1 MKRRLSGLRVIGLL
15 VLFGCGALDCFA
27 AERPNVLLILTDDQ
41 GFGDVT
47 SHGNSSIRTPSQDQ
61 LARSGARFD
70 RFFVSPVCAPTRA
83 SLLTG
88 RYALRTGVHWVTGG
102 GETMR
107 AEELTLAEVLRG
119 AGYATGAFGKWH
131 NGRHMPNHPNGQG
144 FDQFIGFCGGHW
156 NRYFNANLEHN
167 GKPIKTQGYIA
178 DVLTDA
184 AIHFMESQ
192 TDRPWF
198 CYVPFNTPHSP
209 WRVPDV
215 FWNSLEQKDLDDT
228 TRCAY
233 AMVENID
240 HNIGRLL
247 KQLDRQGVADNTI
260 VLFLSDN
267 GANSDRYNAG
277 MKGRKG
283 SVDEGGGRVPLF
295 IRYPGVI
302 AKGLVVDRIAA
313 HIDLLPTILDFCQVK
328 KPAGPK
334 IDGIS
339 LVPLLVDKAQD
350 WPDRMI
356 FTDRFRAGQPLA
368 QLKGAVRTERWRAVR
383 QPRAVWRLY
392 DMQADPGQKVD
403 VAAEHP
409 QVASRL
415 SKGFDRWF
423 AGTGADRLGYH
434 PIPVGHPSRQV
445 VELPAS
451 EAVLHPGHD
460 QGIKY
465 TGSANG
471 WANCWIYS
479 WTDENAFA
487 HWKIRVLKAGK
498 YRVELRYTLDAK
510 NRGTELAVEIAG
522 HTLRNKVKTLPS
534 PSLLPKGD
542 RVPSADRYQ
551 EKRHWGISRFGEVDL
566 SAGVAEINLRS
577 TRIPGQQSVEFKSVV
592 LTRLAD

>member
-1 MKRRLSGLRVIGLL
+1 MKRRLSGLRVIGVL
-15 VLFGCGALDCFA
+15 VLFGCGALDSFA

-47 SHGNSSIRTPSQDQ
+47 SHGNSLIRTPFQDQ

-88 RYALRTGVHWVTGG
+88 RYALRTGVHWVTRG

-107 AEELTLAEVLRG
+107 SEELTLAEILRG

-131 NGRHMPNHPNGQG
+131 NGRHMPNHPSGQG
-144 FDQFIGFCGGHW
+144 FDQFIGFCAGHW
-156 NRYFNANLEHN
+156 NRYFDANLEHN

-184 AIHFMESQ
+184 AIHFMETQ
-192 TDRPWF
+192 ADQPWF

-247 KQLDRQGVADNTI
+247 KHLDRQGVADNTI

-302 AKGLVVDRIAA
+302 SKGLVVDRIAA

-339 LVPLLVDKAQD
+339 LLPLLTGSADN

-368 QLKGAVRTERWRAVR
+368 QLKGAVRTQRWRAVR
-383 QPRAVWRLY
+383 QPRTVWRLY

-409 QVASRL
+409 QVVSRL

-471 WANCWIYS
+471 WANCWIYG
-479 WTDENAFA
+479 WTDESAFA

-522 HTLRNKVKTLPS
+522 HTLRNKVKPLPS

-551 EKRHWGISRFGEVDL
+551 EKSHWGTGSFGEVDL
-566 SAGVAEINLRS
+566 PAGISDIKLQAI
-577 TRIPGQQSVEFKSVV
+577 RIPGQQTVEMKSVV
-592 LTRLAD
+592 LTRLTD